1 MQFIV
6 IRSFFPTSLF
16 WIWLFWWYCCSPG
29 KVNSSSQEIFKS
41 QICYLLDLD
50 ILPHSSLQVL
60 NHLHPSLI
68 INQTGYPA
76 PLDKIDDS
84 IENSGSES
92 KPGSLPSLHP
102 KPHHKWLMNI
112 IHLGSPHPSNSSSP
126 MYVVRGVQREVVVD
140 DMSHLQRISWI
151 STTSILLNMLTSW
164 VSRPRDIKS
173 VAEIILTCNF
183 MNESTLTGFQK
194 FLLHLPSQKFVQ
206 AFSSLNEVLSLTEA
220 NAVNVIFFQEHL
232 NKIGSGGLVAENH
245 HLKKFYL
252 QFTLRWTHLIS
263 DLIALAHI
271 FLQCLQ
277 QCLGFIV
284 CSYSQE
290 FLNPKIIV
298 SYAST
303 GTKQKASAQSLKKSA
318 DLRHMEHYPMD
329 LICRHFQH
337 FLRKISV

>member
-1 MQFIV
+1 
-6 IRSFFPTSLF
+6 
-16 WIWLFWWYCCSPG
+16 
-29 KVNSSSQEIFKS
+29 
-41 QICYLLDLD
+41 
-50 ILPHSSLQVL
+50 
-60 NHLHPSLI
+60 
-68 INQTGYPA
+68 
-76 PLDKIDDS
+76 
-84 IENSGSES
+84 
-92 KPGSLPSLHP
+92 
-102 KPHHKWLMNI
+102 MNI
-112 IHLGSPHPSNSSSP
+112 THLCSPHPSNSSSP

-140 DMSHLQRISWI
+140 DMSHLQKISWLSI
-151 STTSILLNMLTSW
+151 TSILLNMLTSW

-194 FLLHLPSQKFVQ
+194 FLLHLPSQKLVQ

-252 QFTLRWTHLIS
+252 QFNVSWTHLIS

-277 QCLGFIV
+277 QCLGFVV

-290 FLNPKIIV
+290 FLNPKIIDR
-298 SYAST
+298 YAST
-303 GTKQKASAQSLKKSA
+303 GTKQRALAQSLKKSA

-329 LICRHFQH
+329 LICWHFQH
-337 FLRKISV
+337 FLRKKSV